1 MSDTNTNGA
10 SVSSV
15 FSELSTVPSP
25 GGEAPPVTDL
35 IRLLLQVVA
44 QDVCSSKRNTMS
56 LYSLLSRSRDICGE
70 LHNLIKNVDDTGDWD
85 SYESYSSKVQP
96 LEELLY
102 KLFELTGD
110 ESTKDWPSDRNVLT
124 HLSYADTWAKN
135 RDLLHKDLNEI
146 GGDTFKGLIE
156 EQSSDNFDWAK
167 KHDDLALFHTVL
179 EGVHKQFAA
188 FASVVA
194 PAFTR
199 SESYI
204 TVQDKVKGFEGQFA
218 GDTKTPSF
226 VIATKFVVVMDGLL
240 GFVAD
245 RTQSTE
251 KRRDLL
257 GKDLWKAAKDVA
269 EKLDQPSWEEFVRL
283 LSNAAPSDIEDLV
296 KLVKRIRRPFHS
308 QSLVLVKFCHQILG
322 KVKTDQKE
330 PGALK
335 SALAATEEALS
346 AAADVVKDNNALL
359 KFEVDV
365 AKKTAAEAKFNTAT
379 AKITECITTYALAG
393 SDPFKNFAENTT
405 TAQALDKQWMDK
417 RMSIIRGKHTGAS
430 TDLTPVKVTISN
442 PPAGLTTTS
451 QTLTVEKTCSA
462 STLLS
467 HSLARLQKDFKG
479 TLPHKCH
486 LADPGKSDEVIAGTT
501 LVSAIPDTI
510 TLVFK

>member
-110 ESTKDWPSDRNVLT
+110 ESTKDWPSDRN
-124 HLSYADTWAKN
+124 
-135 RDLLHKDLNEI
+135 
-146 GGDTFKGLIE
+146 GLIE

-188 FASVVA
+188 TYSLTSHYSSRVA

-204 TVQDKVKGFEGQFA
+204 TVRDKVKGFEGQFA

-245 RTQSTE
+245 KTQSTE

-379 AKITECITTYALAG
+379 AKITECITTYA
-393 SDPFKNFAENTT
+393 
-405 TAQALDKQWMDK
+405 
-417 RMSIIRGKHTGAS
+417 GKHTGGS

-442 PPAGLTTTS
+442 PPAGLTATS

-501 LVSAIPDTI
+501 LVSAIPGTI